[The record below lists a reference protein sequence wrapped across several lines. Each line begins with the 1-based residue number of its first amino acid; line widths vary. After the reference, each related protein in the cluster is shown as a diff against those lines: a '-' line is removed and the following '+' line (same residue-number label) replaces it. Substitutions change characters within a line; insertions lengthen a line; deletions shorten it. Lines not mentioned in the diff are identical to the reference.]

1 MKNSAP
7 GQEQFLSNA
16 NYFRILLENTSDIV
30 TVLKPNGTVLYT
42 NPAITLLLGYDF
54 AARPGQNIFGFI
66 HPKDSAKVRRTL
78 DETVSGSGTVARVEF
93 RYRHRDGSWRD
104 FEALSRNLLDNP
116 DVRAI
121 VVNAR
126 DITSRKRAEEAL
138 LESEAA
144 LRASHT
150 ELVAVTARLLKVE
163 EDELKRIAREIHDD
177 LSQRLALVSVEID
190 QLAGNLPGKREETR
204 SRLKQVET
212 QLARLA
218 DDLHRMA
225 HQLHPSMLED
235 LGLVAA
241 LRSHCRDL
249 SKGEDIAISFVHHGT
264 LKNLPNEVVL
274 CLYRVAQEALRN
286 VIRHSNAKRAEV
298 SLGTIKGSIR
308 LRIRD
313 FGKGFRKGKN
323 KRGLGLLS
331 MEERVRLVGGTFSLS
346 SEPGDGTVIEAQF
359 PIKR

>member
-1 MKNSAP
+1 MRNSAP
-7 GQEQFLSNA
+7 GQGQFLSNA
-16 NYFRILLENTSDIV
+16 NYFRVLLENTLDVV

-42 NPAITLLLGYDF
+42 NPAISLILGYDF
-54 AARPGQNIFGFI
+54 VARPGKNIFDFI
-66 HPKDSAKVRRTL
+66 HPEDSATVRRTF
-78 DETVSGSGTVARVEF
+78 DEIIGDSGAVARVEF
-93 RYRHRDGSWRD
+93 RYRHHDGSWRD

-126 DITSRKRAEEAL
+126 DITSRKRAEHAL
-138 LESEAA
+138 LVSEAA
-144 LRASHT
+144 LRESHT

-177 LSQRLALVSVEID
+177 LSQRLALVSVDID
-190 QLAGNLPGKREETR
+190 QLAGNLPANREETR
-204 SRLKQVET
+204 RRLKHVDT

-235 LGLVAA
+235 LGLIAA

-249 SKGEDIAISFVHHGT
+249 SKGEDIAISFAHHGT
-264 LKNLPNEVVL
+264 LKNPPKEVVL
-274 CLYRVAQEALRN
+274 CVYRVAQEALRN
-286 VIRHSNAKRAEV
+286 VIRHSNARRAEV
-298 SLGTIKGSIR
+298 SLSTIKGIIR
-308 LRIRD
+308 LRVRD
-313 FGKGFRKGKN
+313 FGKGFREGKN

-331 MEERVRLVGGTFSLS
+331 MEERVRLVGGTFSVS
-346 SEPGDGTVIEAQF
+346 SEPGDGTVIEAEF
-359 PIKR
+359 PIRG